1 MLTVVAAVIES
12 AGKVL
17 VCQRKRGDTL
27 NCCGSSPEGSCKPAN
42 RPPKP

>member
-17 VCQRKRGDTL
+17 VCQRKRGDTFEL
-27 NCCGSSPEGSCKPAN
+27 LWEFPEGSCKPAN